1 VNFDQ
6 RAVLAKVVVD
16 LMGPIA
22 RRALKSIGGKDYR
35 AVLRP
40 YVRDAVQ
47 VVANISILYLRFISV
62 SDEPMSNLLA

>member
-1 VNFDQ
+1 MNFDQ

-22 RRALKSIGGKDYR
+22 RRALISIRGKDYR

-62 SDEPMSNLLA
+62 SDEPMSKLLA